1 MVLGYVFLLSKG
13 ENVDIRFLGQCG
25 FLLEEDGMSIVID
38 PVLSDLKENG
48 QTIMNY
54 PPVMSPSDIAP
65 DYCFCTHDHIDH
77 LDIDTVCGFADSND
91 KTMFVIPEG
100 CRKLLTGRGIS
111 QDRIITFDDG
121 ESKVLVQGG
130 KFYDVKDSSKSIN
143 ENSIE
148 VTAYSTAH
156 PVHHLDADGL
166 DRNLLYSILWNG
178 HRYVHLG
185 DTYRTDRLVKSL
197 KKLGHIDVLFSPIN
211 GRDDER
217 EARGIIGNLSAR
229 ETALLAI
236 ELKVSLVYPMHFDM
250 VKGNTA
256 DPAEFVEE
264 MERIGGKTEY
274 IIPRM

>member
-1 MVLGYVFLLSKG
+1 M
-13 ENVDIRFLGQCG
+13 DIKFLGQCG
-25 FLLEEDGMSIVID
+25 FLLEEDDMNIVID
-38 PVLSDLKENG
+38 PVLSDLMENG
-48 QTIMNY
+48 QSIMNY
-54 PPVMSPSDIAP
+54 PPVMKPSDIAP
-65 DYCFCTHDHIDH
+65 DFCFCTHDHIDH
-77 LDIDTVCGFADSND
+77 LDTATISGFTNSND
-91 KTMFVIPEG
+91 KTRFVIPSG
-100 CRKLLTGRGIS
+100 CKKILVQNGIPE
-111 QDRIITFDDG
+111 DRIITFDDG
-121 ESKVLVQGG
+121 ESKILTQSGNVF
-130 KFYDVKDSSKSIN
+130 KVKDNSKSIN

-148 VTAYSTAH
+148 VTAISTAH
-156 PVHHLDADGL
+156 PVHKLDADGL

-217 EARGIIGNLSAR
+217 EARGIIGNLSGK
-229 ETALLAI
+229 ETALIAL
-236 ELKVSLVYPMHFDM
+236 ELKVSVVYPMHFDM

-274 IIPRM
+274 VIPKKIGD